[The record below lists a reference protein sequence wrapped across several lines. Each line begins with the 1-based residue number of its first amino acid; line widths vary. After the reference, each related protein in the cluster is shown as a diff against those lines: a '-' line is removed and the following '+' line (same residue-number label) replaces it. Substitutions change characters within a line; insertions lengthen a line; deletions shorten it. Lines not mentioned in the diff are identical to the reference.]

1 MHHKRTELQKL
12 LESKLGSKNVYFQP
26 PESVKLKYPCI
37 IYSLNRLYNNF
48 ADDGV
53 YLQSRGYM
61 VTVLDKNPD
70 SPIMDA
76 VSQIPQCTFDRFYTV
91 DNINHWAFTIYY

>member
-1 MHHKRTELQKL
+1 MRSRTDLHKI
-12 LESKLGSKNVYFQP
+12 LEEKLGSKNVYFQP

-37 IYSLNRLYNNF
+37 IYSLNRLYNTF
-48 ADDGV
+48 ADDDV
-53 YLQSRGYM
+53 YNQSRGYR

-70 SPIMDA
+70 SPIMDR
-76 VSQIPQCTFDRFYTV
+76 VSKMQMCTFDRHYTS

>member
-1 MHHKRTELQKL
+1 MRSRTDLQKI
-12 LESKLGSKNVYFQP
+12 LEEKLGSKNVYFQP

-37 IYSLNRLYNNF
+37 IYSLNRLYNTF
-48 ADDGV
+48 ADDEV
-53 YLQSRGYM
+53 YNQSRGYR

-70 SPIMDA
+70 SPIMDR
-76 VSQIPQCTFDRFYTV
+76 VSKMQMCTFDRHYTS